1 MNSKALQ
8 GAERGM
14 CLLLLNREEEIWED
28 EGQEEGSQYD
38 WGWGWGAVLTNESV
52 LSQHLHQ
59 M

>member
-1 MNSKALQ
+1 
-8 GAERGM
+8 M
-14 CLLLLNREEEIWED
+14 CLLLLSREEEIRED

>member
-1 MNSKALQ
+1 
-8 GAERGM
+8 M
-14 CLLLLNREEEIWED
+14 CLLLLSRGEEIRED

-38 WGWGWGAVLTNESV
+38 WGWGSGAVLTNESV